1 MIFKDFLLN
10 QKARCS
16 AAESV
21 LVAVCENLARSLQR
35 VKFSLQAT
43 STGVDTQHVVVK
55 CRDYSFSMYALSY
68 MFICTWLLNWNAF
81 EQVYR
86 RGDDKSYSSSNSCLF
101 TVSLSN
107 KHGFSLDLCKLP
119 SH

>member
-10 QKARCS
+10 QKARSS

-35 VKFSLQAT
+35 VKFSPQAT

-55 CRDYSFSMYALSY
+55 CR
-68 MFICTWLLNWNAF
+68 
-81 EQVYR
+81 
-86 RGDDKSYSSSNSCLF
+86 
-101 TVSLSN
+101 
-107 KHGFSLDLCKLP
+107 
-119 SH
+119 